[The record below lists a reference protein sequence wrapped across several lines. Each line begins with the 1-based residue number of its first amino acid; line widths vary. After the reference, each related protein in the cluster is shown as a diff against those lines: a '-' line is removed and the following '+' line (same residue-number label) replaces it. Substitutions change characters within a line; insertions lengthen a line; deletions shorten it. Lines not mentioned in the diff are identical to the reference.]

1 MVWKGCSVMPRHTR
15 TRIFCD
21 KRNGIGRRF
30 REPSKR
36 LAAYGCP
43 AVYGQLRSVA
53 QLSESSHSYPE
64 GNQTG
69 IKTLLS
75 R

>member
-1 MVWKGCSVMPRHTR
+1 MPRHTR

-43 AVYGQLRSVA
+43 AVYGQKRPFRHL
-53 QLSESSHSYPE
+53 PE
-64 GNQTG
+64 TVVPRREAGVSNNEQ
-69 IKTLLS
+69 S